1 MKIRLFLVLL
11 LVWLTI
17 PMDAQRRK
25 PAPPKPTPEELAQ
38 QEKMDRMVAATE
50 QVMFI
55 DSFVVNKDD
64 FLRTYHLNRESGS
77 ICRTADMLRNYRTAD
92 SYAYLNSLG
101 NKRYFSMHETDSTSM
116 LFCSENDHGEW
127 TEPTPLPGVNAEQQ
141 FQRLN
146 YPFMMG
152 DGQTLYFAAEGED
165 CVGGYDIFMTTFHRE
180 TGSYLHPIN
189 IGMPFNSE
197 ANDYLFAIDEYNH
210 LGWFVTDRRQPEG
223 KVCVYVFVPNDSRKT
238 YDAET
243 YTQEQLQA
251 FAQIASIS
259 DTWSDMAALQE
270 ARERLKN
277 SASQPTTGGN
287 AMYFVINDDIVYRN
301 ATDFRCVD
309 NTSRYQQLQQLQSQ
323 QQQLSQSLDKARNY
337 YDKATAKERRLL
349 SKEILAD
356 EQQQGTLEA
365 QIHELEKKIR
375 NTEIL
380 FLTKKQ

>member
-1 MKIRLFLVLL
+1 MKIRIFLVLL
-11 LVWLTI
+11 LVALTI

-25 PAPPKPTPEELAQ
+25 PAQPKLTPEELAQ
-38 QEKMDRMVAATE
+38 QEKMNRMVMATE
-50 QVMFI
+50 QVLFI

-64 FLRTYHLNRESGS
+64 FLRTYHLNTEAGS
-77 ICRTADMLRNYRTAD
+77 ICRTSDLLRNYRAAD
-92 SYAYLNSLG
+92 SYAYLNSIG

-127 TEPTPLPGVNAEQQ
+127 TVPTLLPGINAEQQ
-141 FQRLN
+141 FRHLN

-152 DGQTLYFAAEGED
+152 DGLTLYFAAEGGD

-197 ANDYLFAIDEYNH
+197 ANDYMYAIDEYNN

-223 KVCVYVFVPNDSRKT
+223 KVCVYVFVPNSTRKT
-238 YDAET
+238 YDADS
-243 YTQEQLQA
+243 YTQEQLLA
-251 FAQIASIS
+251 FSQIASIN
-259 DTWSDMAALQE
+259 DTWSDAECLQE
-270 ARERLKN
+270 ACQRLKN
-277 SASQPTTGGN
+277 STLQPATGDN

-301 ATDFRCVD
+301 TTDFHGAG
-309 NTSRYQQLQQLQSQ
+309 NASRYQQLQQLHRR
-323 QQQLSQSLDKARNY
+323 QQQLNLSLEKARNY

-356 EQQQGTLEA
+356 EQQQGTLEV
-365 QIHELEKKIR
+365 QIHELEKTIR